1 MPRFG
6 PHPVRRPA
14 VVTGASSGIGQAVA
28 LALAA
33 VGHPV
38 VLGARRVDRCEEVA
52 AKIRADGGDAAALP
66 LDLTEAASVDDFAA
80 TAEAVHGPVEVVI
93 SNAGEVLPQTTLA
106 TPPADF
112 ARQVQVNLLGAQRL
126 VAGLVPAMVARGR
139 GDVVFVTSDVV
150 RAPRPRM
157 AAYVTSKAG
166 LEAMARVLQMELEG
180 SGVRVGIVR
189 PGPSATEQGTTW
201 SEEVVVETMDEWT
214 RWGLLRHPG
223 YLRPGDVA
231 NAVVAVVTT
240 PRGTHLTLVE
250 VEPEA
255 PSAVP
260 SSPASDRALGDPAPD
275 PEVHHL

>member
-6 PHPVRRPA
+6 PHPQRRPA
-14 VVTGASSGIGQAVA
+14 VVTGASSGIGRAIAVG
-28 LALAA
+28 LAGL
-33 VGHPV
+33 GHPV
-38 VLGARRVDRCEEVA
+38 VLGARRVDRCRELAE
-52 AKIRADGGDAAALP
+52 KIRADGGEAQALP
-66 LDLTEAASVDDFAA
+66 LDLTDGESVDAFAA
-80 TAEAVHGPVEVVI
+80 AAEAEHGPIEVVI
-93 SNAGEVLPQTTLA
+93 SNAGEVLPQATLA
-106 TPPADF
+106 TAPADF
-112 ARQVQVNLLGAQRL
+112 ARQVHVNLLGAQRL
-126 VAGLVPAMVARGR
+126 VAGLAPAMVERGR

-150 RAPRPRM
+150 RVPRPRM

-166 LEAMARVLQMELEG
+166 LEAMARVMQMELEG

-201 SEEVVVETMDEWT
+201 SEDVVVETMDEWT

-231 NAVVAVVTT
+231 NAVLAVVST

-255 PSAVP
+255 PP
-260 SSPASDRALGDPAPD
+260 TLRPD
-275 PEVHHL
+275 TSRDADDVKGTP